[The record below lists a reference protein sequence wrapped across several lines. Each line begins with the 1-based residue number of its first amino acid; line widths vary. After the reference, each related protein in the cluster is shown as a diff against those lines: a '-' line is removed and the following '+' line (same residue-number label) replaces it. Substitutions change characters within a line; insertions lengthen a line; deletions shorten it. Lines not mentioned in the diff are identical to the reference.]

1 MQMPRTATTR
11 DASTE
16 LENCV
21 LAILARMGPCTSYAV
36 RRFLAVSRSSYWSAS
51 AGAIY
56 PLLERLDQAGLA
68 TCHEDPFGTRQRRRY
83 ALTRR
88 GRRQLQTWLSAP
100 VPMEAVAT
108 THDPIRTRVFFLES
122 VPVAERRAFLDD
134 AIQKTAATLAEHQAD
149 LKELQPTLSAWERW
163 GRKGAIGELEARL
176 TWLRKVRRSM
186 DRADDR

>member
-1 MQMPRTATTR
+1 
-11 DASTE
+11 
-16 LENCV
+16 
-21 LAILARMGPCTSYAV
+21 
-36 RRFLAVSRSSYWSAS
+36 
-51 AGAIY
+51 
-56 PLLERLDQAGLA
+56 
-68 TCHEDPFGTRQRRRY
+68 
-83 ALTRR
+83 
-88 GRRQLQTWLSAP
+88 
-100 VPMEAVAT
+100 MEAVAT